1 MGGPHSAVSA
11 WRSRGDR
18 RKEGLY
24 LQLIILNKGIGLVS
38 PQEWIKVRQ
47 RWIGK

>member
-1 MGGPHSAVSA
+1 MSA

-38 PQEWIKVRQ
+38 PQEWIKIQGKWLGKWGREVR
-47 RWIGK
+47 